1 MVVNVKLEYYG
12 RFKKMA
18 GKETEMIALPQN
30 MKAAVQALKDFLKE
44 EYGIEDKCM
53 ILSDSVHIIR
63 AMKENRTVEPGH
75 VFKIIPFLSG
85 G

>member
-1 MVVNVKLEYYG
+1 
-12 RFKKMA
+12 
-18 GKETEMIALPQN
+18 MIALQQN
-30 MKAAVQALKDFLKE
+30 MKAAVQTLKDFLKE

>member
-18 GKETEMIALPQN
+18 GKETEEITLPRDIN
-30 MKAAVQALKDFLKE
+30 AASQVLKEFLKR
-44 EYGIEDKCM
+44 EYGIEDKCV
-53 ILSDSVHIIR
+53 ILSGTVHIIR

>member
-30 MKAAVQALKDFLKE
+30 MKAAVQTLKDFLKE

-63 AMKENRTVEPGH
+63 AMKENRKVEPGH